1 MREQKTSTG
10 RAIPNWP
17 DVLAPM
23 LVIDHVNEALA
34 EGLASDASSQ
44 DCFDAGFGFG
54 KGSDADAD
62 SERVAAGEQRPEVT
76 LDSPLP
82 ARSKSTTS
90 SMTVRLLSS
99 AKSM

>member
-34 EGLASDASSQ
+34 EGLASDASGQ
-44 DCFDAGFGFG
+44 DGFDARFGFEEEEAVG
-54 KGSDADAD
+54 VEARGD
-62 SERVAAGEQRPEVT
+62 S
-76 LDSPLP
+76 S
-82 ARSKSTTS
+82 
-90 SMTVRLLSS
+90 
-99 AKSM
+99 